1 MAEKTNMEYLKE
13 FIKDNDEALEFWEAV
28 QDEIKDLEKELD
40 DATDRIDDLEKGN
53 EEQESEIEELQEAL
67 DSDANLEEIDCGI
80 GSIFY
85 REPDNLQLQSL
96 MEDFKEK
103 HQVRV
108 SKRKIHS

>member
-28 QDEIKDLEKELD
+28 NKEMKQLEIGLKEAREKLGELEKINDNQDDEI
-40 DATDRIDDLEKGN
+40 AM
-53 EEQESEIEELQEAL
+53 LQEAL
-67 DSDANLEEIDCGI
+67 ESDSYLEEIDCGI

-85 REPDNLQLQSL
+85 REPDNLQLQFL

-103 HQVRV
+103 HQVQCR
-108 SKRKIHS
+108 

>member
-40 DATDRIDDLEKGN
+40 DATDRIDDLEKEN
-53 EEQESEIEELQEAL
+53 EEQESEIEKLEDAL
-67 DSDANLEEIDCGI
+67 ENDSDLEEINCGI

-85 REPDNLQLQSL
+85 REPDNIQLQSL

-103 HQVRV
+103 HQV
-108 SKRKIHS
+108 HL

>member
-1 MAEKTNMEYLKE
+1 MSEKTNMEYLKE

-40 DATDRIDDLEKGN
+40 DATDRIDDLEKEN

-67 DSDANLEEIDCGI
+67 DSDLEEIDCGI

-103 HQVRV
+103 HQV
-108 SKRKIHS
+108 HL

>member
-28 QDEIKDLEKELD
+28 NKEILKSEIALAEVRREVDSLEKINENQESDLEELR
-40 DATDRIDDLEKGN
+40 AALESN
-53 EEQESEIEELQEAL
+53 A
-67 DSDANLEEIDCGI
+67 DLEEIDCGI

-103 HQVRV
+103 HQVQCQ
-108 SKRKIHS
+108 

>member
-13 FIKDNDEALEFWEAV
+13 FIKDNEEALEFWEAV
-28 QDEIKDLEKELD
+28 QDEIKYLEKELD
-40 DATDRIDDLEKGN
+40 DATDRIDYLGKEN

-67 DSDANLEEIDCGI
+67 DSDLEEIDCGI

-103 HQVRV
+103 HQVQCR
-108 SKRKIHS
+108 